1 MCVFLLRCITVA
13 RTEKTFNNFM
23 RNKRYQMLDL
33 QYDFEMLKELYMNK
47 ETESKQ
53 ALQNNI
59 NELQDEY
66 DTLWRKYRA
75 ENEGFKQRQADLFE
89 REQAFY
95 AEKTA
100 ELEEKIEK
108 LEIKRVDVEHA
119 ILDLKDGKYKE
130 KFAQLEK
137 YEEFEAKKK
146 ALKDKL
152 LLKNLFKLKKA
163 KK

>member
-1 MCVFLLRCITVA
+1 MCGFWLRCITVA

-23 RNKRYQMLDL
+23 RNRRYQMLDL
-33 QYDFEMLKELYMNK
+33 EYDLEMLKELYINK

-53 ALQNNI
+53 TLQNNI
-59 NELQDEY
+59 KELQDEY

-75 ENEGFKQRQADLFE
+75 QNEDFKNRQADLFE
-89 REQAFY
+89 REQTFY
-95 AEKTA
+95 AEKTE
-100 ELEEKIEK
+100 ELEKKIES
-108 LEIKRVDVEHA
+108 LEIKRVDVERA
-119 ILDLKDGKYKE
+119 IRDLKNGKYKE
-130 KFAQLEK
+130 KFDKLEK

-152 LLKNLFKLKKA
+152 LLKNLFKFKKA